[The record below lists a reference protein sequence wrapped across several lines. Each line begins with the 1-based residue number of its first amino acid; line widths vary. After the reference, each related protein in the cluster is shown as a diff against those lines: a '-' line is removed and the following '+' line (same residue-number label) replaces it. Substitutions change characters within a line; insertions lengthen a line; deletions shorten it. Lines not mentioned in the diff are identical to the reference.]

1 MIKISLRLQTIAKFC
16 DKEDSVV
23 DIGADHG
30 LLSLYLYKE
39 KGLSSVFATDIN
51 EEALSKA
58 KENFTK
64 YNAPIPTFVGD
75 GIKDLDLQDYN
86 TLVIAGMGSHTIM
99 HILSDKSKLRS
110 INKIII
116 SSHNH
121 PELVRKHLNTLGYYL
136 EDEVVIYD
144 KHYYT
149 IMKFLKGNHKHSEE
163 LNNYGLIKDENI
175 TYYEEIIKKNK
186 EILNKNV
193 NKKTYNKLQ
202 KDLKFYENVIEKIAD
217 RK

>member
-1 MIKISLRLQTIAKFC
+1 MIKISLRLQTIASFC

-39 KGLSSVFATDIN
+39 KGPSRIIATDIN
-51 EEALSKA
+51 KEALSKA

-64 YNAPIPTFVGD
+64 HNAPIPTFVGD
-75 GIKDLDLQDYN
+75 GIKNLDLQDYN

-99 HILSDKSKLRS
+99 HILNDKNKLPS

-121 PELVRKHLNTLGYYL
+121 PELVRKHLNTLGFYL

-149 IMKFLKGNHKHSEE
+149 IMKFLRGNHQHSED

-175 TYYEEIIKKNK
+175 AYYEEIIKKDK
-186 EILNKNV
+186 EILTENV
-193 NKKTYNKLQ
+193 DKETINKLQ
-202 KDLKFYENVIEKIAD
+202 AEIKFYENIIEKIGD
-217 RK
+217 RE

>member
-1 MIKISLRLQTIAKFC
+1 MINVSLRLQTIAKFC
-16 DKEDSVV
+16 DKEDKVV

-30 LLSLYLYKE
+30 LLSLYLFKE
-39 KGLSSVFATDIN
+39 KGLSKIIATDIN
-51 EEALSKA
+51 EEALNKA

-64 YNAPIPTFVGD
+64 YNAPIPIFIGD
-75 GIKDLDLQDYN
+75 GINDLDLQDYN

-99 HILSDKSKLRS
+99 HILSDKDKLLS

-121 PELVRKHLNTLGYYL
+121 PELVRKHLNTLGFYL

-149 IMKFLKGNHKHSEE
+149 IMKFLKGNHKHSKD

-175 TYYEEIIKKNK
+175 AYYEEIIKKNK
-186 EILNKNV
+186 EILTQDIPKEI
-193 NKKTYNKLQ
+193 KSKLQ
-202 KDLKFYENVIEKIAD
+202 KDIKFYEKVIEKIGD

>member
-1 MIKISLRLQTIAKFC
+1 MIKISLRLQTIASFC
-16 DKEDSVV
+16 DKEDRVV
-23 DIGADHG
+23 DVGADHG
-30 LLSLYLYKE
+30 HLSLYLFKE
-39 KGLSSVFATDIN
+39 KGLSHIIATDIN

-64 YNAPIPTFVGD
+64 YNAPIPIFIGD
-75 GIKDLDLQDYN
+75 GIKDLDLQEYN

-99 HILSDKSKLRS
+99 HILSDKSKLQG

-121 PELVRKHLNTLGYYL
+121 QELIRKHLNTLGFYL
-136 EDEVVIYD
+136 EDEVVIFD

-149 IMKFLKGNHKHSEE
+149 IMKFLKGIHKHSET
-163 LNNYGLIKDENI
+163 LNNYGLIKKENI
-175 TYYEEIIKKNK
+175 AYYEEIIKKNQ
-186 EILNKNV
+186 EILNENV
-193 NKKTYNKLQ
+193 DKKTYNKLQ
-202 KDLKFYENVIEKIAD
+202 TDIKFYENVIEKIAD

>member
-1 MIKISLRLQTIAKFC
+1 MINISLRLQTIAKFC
-16 DKEDSVV
+16 DKEDKVV

-30 LLSLYLYKE
+30 LLSLYLFKE
-39 KGLSSVFATDIN
+39 KGLSKIIATDIN
-51 EEALSKA
+51 EEALNKA

-64 YNAPIPTFVGD
+64 YNASIPIFVGD
-75 GIKDLDLQDYN
+75 GIKDLDLHDYN
-86 TLVIAGMGSHTIM
+86 TLVIAGMGSYTIM
-99 HILSDKSKLRS
+99 HILSDKDKLLS

-136 EDEVVIYD
+136 EDEVVIFD

-163 LNNYGLIKDENI
+163 LNNYGLIKDENMA
-175 TYYEEIIKKNK
+175 YYEEIIKKNK
-186 EILNKNV
+186 EILTQDIPKEI
-193 NKKTYNKLQ
+193 KSKLQ
-202 KDLKFYENVIEKIAD
+202 KDIKFYEKVIEKIGD